1 MKIKPYL
8 KIGLSSFINEEMEI
22 RNWTEKEL
30 AQALNL
36 ELKTVNKLLN
46 NEQRMTIDLAKRLS
60 KAFNQS
66 SEYWLN
72 ISED

>member
-8 KIGLSSFINEEMEI
+8 KIELSEFIKEEMEI
-22 RNWTEKEL
+22 RNWDEKEL

-36 ELKTVNKLLN
+36 KLRDVNELLN
-46 NEQRMTIDLAKRLS
+46 DKKRMTINLANKLS

-66 SEYWLN
+66 PEYWINLS
-72 ISED
+72 IK